1 MPLQIQLSRR
11 VLFRLLV
18 AALMSGGTNAFQQ
31 QPSIRSLCLQESA
44 YATPGRQLFSAT
56 SALSASN
63 SQSFDLSSGL
73 ISSLA
78 VLALKARLTAQTSV
92 ECDVTARSQGLIF
105 GRVGP
110 VTVKGRGWQ
119 SSLGLTCRAI
129 EATVE
134 VCELDKSR
142 VVVDRKLVL
151 QQPGKFEHYTNSY
164 RYLATCLL

>member
-1 MPLQIQLSRR
+1 MPIRIQSSRK
-11 VLFRLLV
+11 VLFRLIV
-18 AALMSGGTNAFQQ
+18 AALLSGANAFQKPPILAF
-31 QPSIRSLCLQESA
+31 QPSIENTA
-44 YATPGRQLFSAT
+44 EAEARQFSSSN

-78 VLALKARLTAQTSV
+78 VVALKARLRAQTSV
-92 ECDVTARSQGLIF
+92 ECDVTAKSQGLLF

-119 SSLGLTCRAI
+119 SGLGLTCRAI
-129 EATVE
+129 EATVD
-134 VCELDKSR
+134 VCELDKAR

-151 QQPGKFEHYTNSY
+151 QQPGKFLYMSST
-164 RYLATCLL
+164 LC

>member
-11 VLFRLLV
+11 ILFRVLV
-18 AALMSGGTNAFQQ
+18 AALLSGVANAFQQ
-31 QPSIRSLCLQESA
+31 PSIQSPHIQENA
-44 YATPGRQLFSAT
+44 YAPPGRQLSSTT

-92 ECDVTARSQGLIF
+92 ECDVTARSQGLLF

-151 QQPGKFEHYTNSY
+151 QQPG
-164 RYLATCLL
+164 